1 MIKSSWFYVKF
12 KHAEKI
18 REQRRARAA
27 GCGSNFSTVQV
38 SVSQFTVRV
47 RPYGVYLD
55 EQKGHDAD
63 KGLNVLFRLLFAS
76 LQRYFL
82 AMFQK
87 CDRDVPPVL

>member
-55 EQKGHDAD
+55 EQKGQFPL
-63 KGLNVLFRLLFAS
+63 KC
-76 LQRYFL
+76 LQQQGAGTRG
-82 AMFQK
+82 
-87 CDRDVPPVL
+87 